1 MDFPSSCGGRHWTL
15 LLVLVVHLL
24 LLASSTAPQPA
35 PSSWSLLRPESGV
48 TVWREQEADRPTI
61 QVLVD
66 PGSPDGLP
74 PNTQVCFALLPFGV
88 ALVVSGDGGID
99 GSDAQQVLCLQGG
112 QVTGSIGALQ
122 PGAHVLSAFLHDEN
136 SAIAARTTRTLL
148 GSTAQQRI
156 VHSPRPLPGAKIER
170 ALIQVLDF
178 DNFDVAV
185 WPGEGRVGECKS
197 SSCNSHFPSLLP
209 TTAIP
214 TAKTAAP
221 RYAFR
226 DGVLRMAAERTRE
239 QDTPERAATEQ
250 DSGPLPILRR
260 RVLNADDQRSI
271 VRLAERC
278 NYNHSMLDSI
288 DRRPAYQRDLW
299 NSREGF
305 PVHNAASL
313 ALTAAIIGTLM
324 PQLVE
329 ILGNEGFPFGN
340 LTAKESF
347 VRRYRP
353 SERTGVDGH
362 TDRGDI
368 TVNCLLSSEFD
379 FVGGMPYRFINPHSV
394 EVVPMK
400 GGECVFHAGSMRHG
414 ALPTTGG
421 TRYIVIF
428 FWDIID
434 GEHRAAKFGKHGDP
448 DPGFG

>member
-1 MDFPSSCGGRHWTL
+1 MPPPLPLAAAAVTGPVAL
-15 LLVLVVHLL
+15 LLL
-24 LLASSTAPQPA
+24 LLAASAPQPA
-35 PSSWSLLRPESGV
+35 SSWSLLRPESGV
-48 TVWREQEADRPTI
+48 TVWSEQEADRPTI
-61 QVLVD
+61 EILVD
-66 PGSPDGLP
+66 PGAPGGLP
-74 PNTQVCFALLPFGV
+74 SNTQVCFALLPFGV
-88 ALVVSGDGGID
+88 ALVKSGDGGID
-99 GSDAQQVLCLQGG
+99 GSDATQQVLCLQGG

-122 PGAHVLSAFLHDEN
+122 PGAHVLSAFLHDDN
-136 SAIAARTTRTLL
+136 SATAARTTRTL
-148 GSTAQQRI
+148 GSTQHI

-185 WPGEGRVGECKS
+185 WPGEGRPGECKS
-197 SSCNSHFPSLLP
+197 SSCNSHFPSSSPLP
-209 TTAIP
+209 TTATP
-214 TAKTAAP
+214 TAQTAAS

-239 QDTPERAATEQ
+239 QDTAEWTATEQ
-250 DSGPLPILRR
+250 DSGSPPILRR

-271 VRLAERC
+271 VRLAEQC
-278 NYNHSMLDSI
+278 DFNNSMLDSI

-329 ILGNEGFPFGN
+329 ILGNEGFPFRN

-379 FVGGMPYRFINPHSV
+379 FVGGMPYRFINQHSV

-400 GGECVFHAGSMRHG
+400 GGECVFHAGAMRHG

-421 TRYIVIF
+421 TRYIAIF
-428 FWDIID
+428 FWDILD
-434 GEHRAAKFGKHGDP
+434 GEHRAAKFGTHGDP